1 MAAPH
6 DPDSSAPTPSAGT
19 SLTLLERLRGQE
31 PEAWERVVRLYG
43 PLVLYW
49 GRRAGLNDADAA
61 DLLQDVFRAVTG
73 AIGRFERTADTGTFR
88 GWLWAIARNK
98 LRDHFRAADRRPA
111 AAGGTDAHDRFQQ
124 IPDDEPDSAPDS
136 APSRDL
142 LHRAL
147 ESVRTG
153 FEERTWQAFWRTTVD
168 GRPPADVAAEL
179 GLGLA
184 SVYQA
189 RSRVLRRLRDELGGL
204 LEC

>member
-1 MAAPH
+1 MAAR
-6 DPDSSAPTPSAGT
+6 DPDPSAPTPSAGT
-19 SLTLLERLRGQE
+19 SLTLLDRLRGRE
-31 PEAWERVVRLYG
+31 PEAWERLVRLYG

-49 GRRAGLNDADAA
+49 GRRAGLGEADAA
-61 DLLQDVFRAVTG
+61 DVLQDVFRSVAG
-73 AIGRFERTADTGTFR
+73 AIGRFRRDDESGTFR

-98 LRDHFRAADRRPA
+98 LRDHFRAAARQPA
-111 AAGGTDAHDRFQQ
+111 AAGGTDAQDRFRQV
-124 IPDDEPDSAPDS
+124 PDAEPDSTPDS
-136 APSRDL
+136 APSRAL

-147 ESVRTG
+147 EAVRAG
-153 FEERTWQAFWRTTVD
+153 FEDRTWQAFWRTAVD

-204 LEC
+204 LD